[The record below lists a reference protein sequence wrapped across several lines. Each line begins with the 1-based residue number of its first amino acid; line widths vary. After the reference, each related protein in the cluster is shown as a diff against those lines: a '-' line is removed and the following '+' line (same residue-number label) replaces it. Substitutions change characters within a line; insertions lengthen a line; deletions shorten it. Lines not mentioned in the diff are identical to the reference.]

1 MSSHATTVLR
11 NALLVL
17 ALGMALLLLVGLQP
31 YAAGYGHFRRTL
43 FEELLMRWKDPTW
56 QHGVLLPFIVGYLI
70 WRRREQTMQTAL
82 SSSRWGFLISV
93 FSLLLYFAGFR
104 ANNFYCGYLAIM
116 LLLLGAS
123 LWLEGLQRTRAR
135 LFAWLMLGFLWPLP
149 FLEESIGYQM
159 RLMMVKTTG
168 FVLNAVGVDSLVS
181 GTALQSM
188 PNLEFGRKAGELF
201 SVGIA
206 APCSGMRSL
215 FALLVVGALFSY
227 FRQRVMWRRLVLFS
241 TILPI
246 AIVANMTRILVLIFA
261 AMIFGQ
267 NWAIGD
273 VEKEV
278 SAFHELT
285 GIVVFLV
292 ALMLLQVASW
302 LLNRVCSGLGFKRAR
317 VVSRQVV
324 SSLP

>member
-1 MSSHATTVLR
+1 MKSRFLIP
-11 NALLVL
+11 ALL
-17 ALGMALLLLVGLQP
+17 AAAAFLLVAWMP
-31 YAAGYGHFRRTL
+31 YAAGYGAFRRSML
-43 FEELLMRWKDPTW
+43 QEMLMRWKDPTW
-56 QHGVLLPFIVGYLI
+56 QHGALLPFIVGYLI
-70 WRRREQTMQTAL
+70 WLRRDEAAKL
-82 SSSRWGFLISV
+82 PPSSSRSGFVLIV
-93 FSLLLYFAGFR
+93 IALFFYFAGFR
-104 ANNFYCGYLAIM
+104 ANNFYCGYLSVMM
-116 LLLLGAS
+116 LMAGAS
-123 LWLEGLQRTRAR
+123 LWLEGVHRGRTR
-135 LFAWLMLGFLWPLP
+135 LFAWLMLGFMWPLP
-149 FLEESIGYQM
+149 FLEEGIGYPM
-159 RLMMVKTTG
+159 RLLMVKTTG
-168 FVLNAVGVDSLVS
+168 FVLNTVGVDSLVS

-188 PNLEFGRKAGELF
+188 PDLESGRQAGELF

-227 FRQRVMWRRLVLFS
+227 FRQRTPGRRLALFS

-267 NWAIGD
+267 KWAIGD

-292 ALMLLQVASW
+292 ALTLLQATSW
-302 LLNRVCSGLGFKRAR
+302 LMNRFCGGLGFKRAR

>member
-1 MSSHATTVLR
+1 MRLILWYF
-11 NALLVL
+11 LLFAAAVI
-17 ALGMALLLLVGLQP
+17 LVVWMP
-31 YAAGYGHFRRTL
+31 YAAGYGYFRRTML
-43 FEELLMRWKDPTW
+43 QEMLMRWKDPTW
-56 QHGVLLPFIVGYLI
+56 QHGALLPIIVGYLI
-70 WRRREQTMQTAL
+70 WLRRNEVAQLPL
-82 SSSRWGFLISV
+82 SSNRSGFVLIV
-93 FSLLLYFAGFR
+93 FALFCYFAGYR

-116 LLLLGAS
+116 MLLVGAS
-123 LWLEGLQRTRAR
+123 LWLEGVQRGRTR
-135 LFAWLMLGFLWPLP
+135 LFAWLMLGFMWPLP
-149 FLEESIGYQM
+149 FLEESIGYPM

-168 FVLNAVGVDSLVS
+168 VVLNAVGVDSLVS

-227 FRQRVMWRRLVLFS
+227 FRQRTPWRRLALFS

-246 AIVANMTRILVLIFA
+246 AIIANMTRILVLIFA

-267 NWAIGD
+267 KWAIGD

-278 SAFHELT
+278 STFHELT

-302 LLNRVCSGLGFKRAR
+302 LLNRHCSGLGFKRAR
-317 VVSRQVV
+317 VASRQVV

>member
-246 AIVANMTRILVLIFA
+246 AIVANMVRILVLIFA

-267 NWAIGD
+267 KWAIGD

-278 SAFHELT
+278 STFHELT

>member
-278 SAFHELT
+278 STFHELT

>member
-1 MSSHATTVLR
+1 MQSRSTTVLR

-31 YAAGYGHFRRTL
+31 YAAGYGHFRRTI

-70 WRRREQTMQTAL
+70 WRRREQTRHAPL
-82 SSSRWGFLISV
+82 SSSHWGFLISV
-93 FSLLLYFAGFR
+93 FALLLYLAGFR
-104 ANNFYCGYLAIM
+104 ANNFYCGYLSIM
-116 LLLLGAS
+116 TLLAGAS
-123 LWLEGLQRTRAR
+123 LWLQGAPRSRQM

-168 FVLNAVGVDSLVS
+168 FVLNTVGVDSLVA

-188 PNLEFGRKAGELF
+188 PNLELGRKAGELF

-227 FRQRVMWRRLVLFS
+227 FRQRSLGRRLALFS

-246 AIVANMTRILVLIFA
+246 AVLANMTRILVLIFA
-261 AMIFGQ
+261 AMAFGQ

-273 VEKEV
+273 AEKEV

-285 GIVVFLV
+285 GILVFLV
-292 ALMLLQVASW
+292 ALLLLQAASW
-302 LLNRVCSGLGFKRAR
+302 LLDRLCGGLGFKRAR
-317 VVSRQVV
+317 VVTRQVV
-324 SSLP
+324 SSAP

>member
-1 MSSHATTVLR
+1 MSRWRTSSWF
-11 NALLVL
+11 ALTLL
-17 ALGMALLLLVGLQP
+17 ALSVVLLLAVQP
-31 YAAGYGHFRRTL
+31 YAAGYGHFRRTIL
-43 FEELLMRWKDPTW
+43 AEMLMRWKDPTW
-56 QHGVLLPFIVGYLI
+56 QHGALLPFIVGYLI
-70 WRRREQTMQTAL
+70 WLRRSE
-82 SSSRWGFLISV
+82 I
-93 FSLLLYFAGFR
+93 SLLPASSNRSGFVLIALALFFYFAGFR

-135 LFAWLMLGFLWPLP
+135 MFAWLMLGFLWPLP

-168 FVLNAVGVDSLVS
+168 FVLNTVGVDSLVA

-188 PNLEFGRKAGELF
+188 PNIELGRKAGELF

-267 NWAIGD
+267 KWAIGD

>member
-1 MSSHATTVLR
+1 MKR
-11 NALLVL
+11 WIPWALL
-17 ALGMALLLLVGLQP
+17 ALSVLLLVAIQP
-31 YAAGYGHFRRTL
+31 YAAGYGHFRRTIL
-43 FEELLMRWKDPTW
+43 AELLMQWRDATW
-56 QHGVLLPFIVGYLI
+56 QHGALLPFIVGYLL
-70 WRRREQTMQTAL
+70 WRRHSEVAQLPA
-82 SSSRWGFLISV
+82 SSSSLGFILV
-93 FSLLLYFAGFR
+93 CLALFFYFAGFR
-104 ANNFYCGYLAIM
+104 ANNFYCGYLGIM
-116 LLLLGAS
+116 ILIAGAS
-123 LWLEGLQRTRAR
+123 LWLEGAQRSRTR

-159 RLMMVKTTG
+159 RLLMVKTSG
-168 FVLNAVGVDSLVS
+168 WVLNGIGVESLVS

-188 PNLEFGRKAGELF
+188 PNIEIGRKAGELF

-227 FRQRVMWRRLVLFS
+227 FRQRFMWRRLALFS

-246 AIVANMTRILVLIFA
+246 AIVANMVRILVLIFA
-261 AMIFGQ
+261 AMLFGQ
-267 NWAIGD
+267 QWAIGD

-292 ALMLLQVASW
+292 ALALLQSASW
-302 LLNRVCSGLGFKRAR
+302 LLNRLCGGLGFRR
-317 VVSRQVV
+317 SRIVSRQIV
-324 SSLP
+324 SSVS